1 MSLFNTL
8 HILIV
13 VQSLTTLYP
22 AHYLLSLGDG
32 LSSDCE
38 SNLVDIFLT
47 YSYEANGW
55 YSLRTLQ

>member
-1 MSLFNTL
+1 MSLSI
-8 HILIV
+8 HCIILIIV
-13 VQSLTTLYP
+13 HSVPTVYP
-22 AHYLLSLGDG
+22 AHYLLSLADG
-32 LSSDCE
+32 FSSDLE